1 MLSVSRSVRGDR
13 DSKIMSNEK
22 RHGGRRSERGRGG
35 RRGGSG
41 GGGGRKPQKPKSS
54 GGPVEPLKP
63 TEDVPDIESFRHWD
77 LRPEVI
83 EALDEDNIVKPT
95 PIQAISIGHVLAG
108 KDVIAR
114 AQTGTGKTLAF
125 SAPMLTKLD
134 PTRSSVLALVLSPT
148 RELAE
153 QIAKVCIQIG
163 DKIGLKVALIVGGE
177 PAQPQVA
184 ALQDGAQIV
193 VGTPGRVL
201 DLYGQKFLSF
211 PWTEFVILDEAD
223 EMLEIGFIDDIK
235 EILSKT
241 PDERQTLLFS
251 ATFPMPLLK
260 LARDYTRDPVEVAT
274 VSGHAT
280 AETVTQC
287 WFKID
292 SEGDRA
298 MSILR
303 VLEQADKDAVFLIF
317 CDRRVEVDRLFRKLE
332 RSPFPVKALHGGYE
346 QDARF
351 RVMDAFR
358 TGDVKALIAT
368 DVASRGLDVKH
379 VTHVINV
386 GAPRDIT
393 SYTHRIG
400 RTGRAGRTGKA
411 ITIIAPPNMRHWSP
425 ILKEA
430 TWEIKEVDPPERT
443 RSGGGRHGG
452 GRNRDREEQKPE
464 RRRGRRR
471 EERAADAPEQEVVE
485 ISSSKPKEDESPS
498 AEQKEAPRRR
508 RGRNRTRT
516 APEAEREQESKEQP
530 RRRRTRSR
538 RRDESDRKNDS
549 EARDSDA
556 EQPKRRRTRKRQDEK
571 ADSKRSDE
579 GSSNK
584 DKKTA
589 RPSSTPKAGGFGA
602 GV

>member
-1 MLSVSRSVRGDR
+1 
-13 DSKIMSNEK
+13 MSNDK
-22 RHGGRRSERGRGG
+22 RQGGRRPERGSGG
-35 RRGGSG
+35 RRG
-41 GGGGRKPQKPKSS
+41 GGGGRKPQKSTANS
-54 GGPVEPLKP
+54 GPVEPLKP

-77 LRPEVI
+77 LRKEVF

-95 PIQAISIGHVLAG
+95 PIQAISIGHVLEG
-108 KDVIAR
+108 RDVIAR

-125 SAPMLTKLD
+125 AAPMLTKLD
-134 PTRSSVLALVLSPT
+134 PTRSSVLALILSPT

-153 QIAKVCIQIG
+153 QIAKVFIEIG

-184 ALQDGAQIV
+184 ALQNGAQIV

-211 PWTEFVILDEAD
+211 PWTEFAVLDEAD

-251 ATFPMPLLK
+251 ATFPVPLLK
-260 LARDYTRDPVEVAT
+260 LARDYTKNPVEVAT

-292 SEGDRA
+292 SENDRA
-298 MSILR
+298 MNILR
-303 VLEQADKDAVFLIF
+303 VLEQADKEAVFLIF

-332 RSPFPVKALHGGYE
+332 RSSFSVKALHGGYE

-358 TGDVKALIAT
+358 SGDVKALIAT

-400 RTGRAGRTGKA
+400 RTGRAGREGKA
-411 ITIIAPPNMRHWSP
+411 ITIIAPPNMRNWSP

-452 GRNRDREEQKPE
+452 GRGREERSDQP
-464 RRRGRRR
+464 RRSRRR
-471 EERAADAPEQEVVE
+471 EERTEETSKGEVVE
-485 ISSSKPKEDESPS
+485 ITSSQPSREEAPKEKRDE
-498 AEQKEAPRRR
+498 EPRRR
-508 RGRNRTRT
+508 RGRGRRKPDGERAQDDSERSNSETTRRSDKSQAKGDTTERPKRKRTRRDNDDPT
-516 APEAEREQESKEQP
+516 KTERSIERSPERKAESPARAPQ
-530 RRRRTRSR
+530 T
-538 RRDESDRKNDS
+538 
-549 EARDSDA
+549 
-556 EQPKRRRTRKRQDEK
+556 
-571 ADSKRSDE
+571 
-579 GSSNK
+579 
-584 DKKTA
+584 
-589 RPSSTPKAGGFGA
+589 GGFGA

>member
-1 MLSVSRSVRGDR
+1 
-13 DSKIMSNEK
+13 MSNDK
-22 RHGGRRSERGRGG
+22 RQGGRRPEQGSGG
-35 RRGGSG
+35 RR
-41 GGGGRKPQKPKSS
+41 GGGGRKPSQSKSC

-77 LRPEVI
+77 LRQEVL

-95 PIQAISIGHVLAG
+95 PIQAISIEHVLKG
-108 KDVIAR
+108 RDVIAR

-125 SAPMLTKLD
+125 AAPMLTKLD
-134 PTRSSVLALVLSPT
+134 PTRSSVLALILSPT

-153 QIAKVCIQIG
+153 QIAKVCTSIG
-163 DKIGLKVALIVGGE
+163 EKIGLKVALIVGGE

-184 ALQDGAQIV
+184 ALQAGAQIV

-251 ATFPMPLLK
+251 ATFPTPLLK
-260 LARDYTRDPVEVAT
+260 LARDYTRDPVEIAT

-280 AETVTQC
+280 AETVTQL
-287 WFKID
+287 WYKID
-292 SEGDRA
+292 GEEDRA
-298 MSILR
+298 MTVLR
-303 VLEQADKDAVFLIF
+303 LLEQSDKDSVFLVF

-358 TGDVKALIAT
+358 SRDVKALIAT

-379 VTHVINV
+379 VTHVVNI

-400 RTGRAGRTGKA
+400 RTGRAGREGKA
-411 ITIIAPPNMRHWSP
+411 ITIIAPPNMRKWSP

-430 TWEIKEVDPPERT
+430 TWEIKEVDAPERT
-443 RSGGGRHGG
+443 RNGGGRPGG
-452 GRNRDREEQKPE
+452 GRRQDSRGGEPRRNQRREERSEQAPREVEQAPREVEQAPREVAQAPREVAVETTSAPAKREDRPAE
-464 RRRGRRR
+464 EQSERPRRRGRGRRNAEDTTKESASESPRR
-471 EERAADAPEQEVVE
+471 ERTSTRNEGKTEDKPAAQERPRRERTPRSEKKSADAERPAENKSNTQRER
-485 ISSSKPKEDESPS
+485 PATPPPS
-498 AEQKEAPRRR
+498 
-508 RGRNRTRT
+508 
-516 APEAEREQESKEQP
+516 
-530 RRRRTRSR
+530 
-538 RRDESDRKNDS
+538 
-549 EARDSDA
+549 
-556 EQPKRRRTRKRQDEK
+556 
-571 ADSKRSDE
+571 
-579 GSSNK
+579 
-584 DKKTA
+584 
-589 RPSSTPKAGGFGA
+589 GGFGA

>member
-1 MLSVSRSVRGDR
+1 
-13 DSKIMSNEK
+13 MSNDK
-22 RHGGRRSERGRGG
+22 RQGGRRPERGSGG
-35 RRGGSG
+35 RRG
-41 GGGGRKPQKPKSS
+41 GGGGRKPQKSKAND
-54 GGPVEPLKP
+54 GPIEPLKP

-77 LRPEVI
+77 LRKEVI
-83 EALDEDNIVKPT
+83 DALDEDNIVKPT

-134 PTRSSVLALVLSPT
+134 PTRSSVLALILSPT

-153 QIAKVCIQIG
+153 QIAKVCIEIG

-184 ALQDGAQIV
+184 ALQNGAQIV

-211 PWTEFVILDEAD
+211 PWTEFVVLDEAD

-251 ATFPMPLLK
+251 ATFPVPLLK
-260 LARDYTRDPVEVAT
+260 LAREYTRDPVEVAT

-287 WFKID
+287 WFKIE
-292 SEGDRA
+292 SENDRA
-298 MSILR
+298 MNILR
-303 VLEQADKDAVFLIF
+303 VLEQADKSAIFLIF

-332 RSPFPVKALHGGYE
+332 RSSFSVKALHGGYE

-358 TGDVKALIAT
+358 SGDVKALIAT

-400 RTGRAGRTGKA
+400 RTGRAGREGKA
-411 ITIIAPPNMRHWSP
+411 ITMIAPPNMRNWSP

-452 GRNRDREEQKPE
+452 GRGREERSAEP
-464 RRRGRRR
+464 RRSRRR
-471 EERAADAPEQEVVE
+471 EERAEKAPSEKVVE
-485 ISSSKPKEDESPS
+485 ITSSQPS
-498 AEQKEAPRRR
+498 REEAPQEERTEEPRRR
-508 RGRNRTRT
+508 RGRGRRD
-516 APEAEREQESKEQP
+516 PEGEGAQDNSERP
-530 RRRRTRSR
+530 RRESTRR
-538 RRDESDRKNDS
+538 EDRG
-549 EARDSDA
+549 EAKDGDT
-556 EQPKRRRTRKRQDEK
+556 EQPKRQRTRTRRRDKDRAEGGDTEQPKRERV
-571 ADSKRSDE
+571 RSDNNE
-579 GSSNK
+579 STKRERPIERSPERK
-584 DKKTA
+584 AESPVPPPKT
-589 RPSSTPKAGGFGA
+589 GGFGA

>member
-1 MLSVSRSVRGDR
+1 
-13 DSKIMSNEK
+13 MSNEK
-22 RHGGRRSERGRGG
+22 RQGGRRPQR
-35 RRGGSG
+35 GSG
-41 GGGGRKPQKPKSS
+41 GGSRKPQKTRDS

-77 LRPEVI
+77 LRKEVF

-95 PIQAISIGHVLAG
+95 PIQAISIGHVLEG
-108 KDVIAR
+108 RDVIAR

-125 SAPMLTKLD
+125 AAPMLTKLD
-134 PTRSSVLALVLSPT
+134 PTRSSVLALILSPT

-153 QIAKVCIQIG
+153 QIAKVFIAIG

-184 ALQDGAQIV
+184 ALQNGAQIV

-211 PWTEFVILDEAD
+211 PWTEFVVLDEAD

-251 ATFPMPLLK
+251 ATFPVPLLK
-260 LARDYTRDPVEVAT
+260 LARDYTKDPIEVAT

-280 AETVTQC
+280 AETVTQL

-292 SEGDRA
+292 SENDRA
-298 MSILR
+298 MNILR
-303 VLEQADKDAVFLIF
+303 VLEQADKKSIFLIF

-332 RSPFPVKALHGGYE
+332 RSSFSVKALHGGYE

-358 TGDVKALIAT
+358 SGDVKALIAT

-400 RTGRAGRTGKA
+400 RTGRAGREGKA
-411 ITIIAPPNMRHWSP
+411 ITIIAPPNMRNWSP

-443 RSGGGRHGG
+443 RSGGGGRHGG
-452 GRNRDREEQKPE
+452 GRNREERSPGAP
-464 RRRGRRR
+464 RSRRR
-471 EERAADAPEQEVVE
+471 EERADEAPVKEVVE
-485 ISSSKPKEDESPS
+485 ITSSRPNREEAPKEDRGE
-498 AEQKEAPRRR
+498 EPRRR
-508 RGRNRTRT
+508 RGRNMRKPDDQP
-516 APEAEREQESKEQP
+516 APDQSERP
-530 RRRRTRSR
+530 RRERTPNSKN
-538 RRDESDRKNDS
+538 ES
-549 EARDSDA
+549 ART
-556 EQPKRRRTRKRQDEK
+556 ERPNER
-571 ADSKRSDE
+571 
-579 GSSNK
+579 SSNK
-584 DKKTA
+584 PVERPANPPKT
-589 RPSSTPKAGGFGA
+589 GGFGA

>member
-1 MLSVSRSVRGDR
+1 
-13 DSKIMSNEK
+13 MSNDK
-22 RHGGRRSERGRGG
+22 RRGERRPGKGSGGRK
-35 RRGGSG
+35 
-41 GGGGRKPQKPKSS
+41 GGGGRKPGRGTSS

-63 TEDVPDIESFRHWD
+63 TEEVPQIESFRHWD
-77 LRPEVI
+77 LREEVL
-83 EALDEDNIVKPT
+83 EALDADNIVKPT
-95 PIQAISIGHVLAG
+95 PIQAISIEHVLAG

-125 SAPMLTKLD
+125 AAPMLTRLD
-134 PTRSSVLALVLSPT
+134 PSRSSVLALILSPT

-153 QIAKVCIQIG
+153 QIAKVFTAIG
-163 DKIGLKVALIVGGE
+163 EKIGLKVALIVGGE

-184 ALQDGAQIV
+184 ALQAGAQVV

-211 PWTEFVILDEAD
+211 PWTEIAVLDEAD

-251 ATFPMPLLK
+251 ATFPTPLLK

-280 AETVTQC
+280 AETVTQT

-292 SEGDRA
+292 REEERA
-298 MSILR
+298 MALLR
-303 VLEQADKDAVFLIF
+303 LLEQSDKDDVFLIF
-317 CDRRVEVDRLFRKLE
+317 CDRRVEVERIFRKLE

-346 QDARF
+346 QEARF

-358 TGDVKALIAT
+358 AREVKALIAT

-379 VTHVINV
+379 VTHVVKV

-400 RTGRAGRTGKA
+400 RTGRAGREGVA
-411 ITIIAPPNMRHWSP
+411 ISGIAPPNMRHWSP
-425 ILKEA
+425 ILKQA
-430 TWEIKEVDPPERT
+430 SWEIKEVSAPERT
-443 RSGGGRHGG
+443 RRGGGRPD
-452 GRNRDREEQKPE
+452 RDRGRRPREEGRSRGRARTDESSEPRRRRSERPEKAERDERPTEAPSERPRRRRSRSRGDAEGDSAPRGDDQPRRKE
-464 RRRGRRR
+464 RRRGR
-471 EERAADAPEQEVVE
+471 E
-485 ISSSKPKEDESPS
+485 
-498 AEQKEAPRRR
+498 
-508 RGRNRTRT
+508 GRT
-516 APEAEREQESKEQP
+516 
-530 RRRRTRSR
+530 
-538 RRDESDRKNDS
+538 
-549 EARDSDA
+549 
-556 EQPKRRRTRKRQDEK
+556 EQPKQDPSAQKKRE
-571 ADSKRSDE
+571 E
-579 GSSNK
+579 
-584 DKKTA
+584 
-589 RPSSTPKAGGFGA
+589 PSTPPTSSGGFGE

>member
-1 MLSVSRSVRGDR
+1 
-13 DSKIMSNEK
+13 MSNDK
-22 RHGGRRSERGRGG
+22 RQGGRRPERGSGG
-35 RRGGSG
+35 RRG
-41 GGGGRKPQKPKSS
+41 GGGGRKPKKSKADS
-54 GGPVEPLKP
+54 GPIEPLKP

-77 LRPEVI
+77 LRKEVL
-83 EALDEDNIVKPT
+83 EALDEDGIVKPT

-134 PTRSSVLALVLSPT
+134 PTRSSVLALILSPT

-153 QIAKVCIQIG
+153 QIAKVCTQIG

-211 PWTEFVILDEAD
+211 PWTEFAVLDEAD

-251 ATFPMPLLK
+251 ATFPVPLLK
-260 LARDYTRDPVEVAT
+260 LAREYTRDPVEVAT

-292 SEGDRA
+292 SENDRA

-303 VLEQADKDAVFLIF
+303 VLEQADKDAIFLIF

-332 RSPFPVKALHGGYE
+332 RSPFSVKALHGGYE

-358 TGDVKALIAT
+358 SGDVKALIAT

-400 RTGRAGRTGKA
+400 RTGRAGREGKA
-411 ITIIAPPNMRHWSP
+411 ITIIAPQNMRNWSP

-443 RSGGGRHGG
+443 RSGAGRHGG
-452 GRNRDREEQKPE
+452 GRGREERSAQP
-464 RRRGRRR
+464 RRSRRR
-471 EERAADAPEQEVVE
+471 EERTKDSSEGEVVE
-485 ISSSKPKEDESPS
+485 TTSSQPSREEAPREKRDE
-498 AEQKEAPRRR
+498 EPRRR
-508 RGRNRTRT
+508 RGRGRRK
-516 APEAEREQESKEQP
+516 PEGERAQ
-530 RRRRTRSR
+530 
-538 RRDESDRKNDS
+538 NDS
-549 EARDSDA
+549 ER
-556 EQPKRRRTRKRQDEK
+556 PRRERTRR
-571 ADSKRSDE
+571 
-579 GSSNK
+579 SNK
-584 DKKTA
+584 EPDKAESSSDKKA
-589 RPSSTPKAGGFGA
+589 ERPATPPQTGGFGA